1 MDTSGTAKIDIT
13 KVPFSKY
20 GSNLALSF
28 NAAEQFFTLHYAR
41 RPFGKDLLFK
51 LTFLQPIDSAA
62 LVITSFPYMVDIGG
76 LTGHAQIHLRGDD
89 AIVIDSH
96 GLDMQLKM
104 LDGSVSWGYTSENYP
119 TAYGIQ
125 IGENRFRMIRVDARI
140 YAAIDVHR
148 GDATSNGPFEK
159 NSQGGEVDRGTILE
173 IRCAQ
178 QSALVMLQVS
188 WEEAILD
195 YVMPNPAREIETVRR
210 HWERFFQQ
218 IPAVPQDRQEIA
230 FMSWYNLWSSFVRAE
245 DSFKYDAMLM
255 SKNYMCSVWSWD
267 HCFNALALAHADKEK
282 ALQQYLLP
290 FEVQADSGVLPDY
303 FNPGQEIVWG
313 VTKPPVHGWCL
324 DKLLDGLAVD
334 RDTLQKLY
342 IGLKKWTNWWMIY
355 RDSDGDGIPEYPQGC
370 DSGQDNATIY
380 DIGYFIEAPDLSAFL
395 ILQMHTLARLSGLL
409 EDKESAAEWRTR
421 ADELYTRL
429 LEHSWDGERFIAKLS
444 RSHKYDPQATALANL
459 MPIVLGEHLD
469 PGIMAK
475 LVSALERDFVTENGI
490 ATEALS
496 SARYESD
503 SYWRGPIW
511 APTTYIIVDGLARG
525 GYKSLAK
532 KIACNFCNM
541 IRDKAR
547 GNYENF
553 DALTGMGLRSPGYS
567 WTASVH
573 LLLIHEYLME

>member
-1 MDTSGTAKIDIT
+1 MDTSGTAIIDIT

-20 GSNLALSF
+20 GSNLALTF
-28 NAAEQFFTLHYAR
+28 NAVEEFFTVHYAR

-51 LTFLQPIDSAA
+51 LTFLHPLDSAA
-62 LVITSFPYMVDIGG
+62 LVITSFPYMVDIRG
-76 LTGHAQIHLRGDD
+76 LNGHAQIHLRGDD
-89 AIVIDSH
+89 AMVIDSH
-96 GLDMQLKM
+96 GLDLQLQM
-104 LDGSVSWGYTSENYP
+104 LDGSVSWGYASENYP

-125 IGENRFRMIRVDARI
+125 IAENRFRMIRVDARI
-140 YAAIDVHR
+140 YAAIDVQY
-148 GDATSNGPFEK
+148 GIATSNGPFEK
-159 NSQGGEVDRGTILE
+159 NSHGEIVDRATILA
-173 IRCAQ
+173 IRSAQ
-178 QSALVMLQVS
+178 QAAMVMLQVS
-188 WEEAILD
+188 WDEERFE
-195 YVMPNPAREIETVRR
+195 YVIPNSSQEIEVVRYQ
-210 HWERFFQQ
+210 WERFFQQ
-218 IPAVPQDRQEIA
+218 IPAVPQDRHEIA
-230 FMSWYNLWSSFVRAE
+230 LMSWYNLWSSFVRAE
-245 DSFKYDAMLM
+245 DCFKHDAMLM

-267 HCFNALALAHADKEK
+267 HCFNALAIAHADKEK
-282 ALQQYLLP
+282 ALEQYLLP

-324 DKLLDGLAVD
+324 DKLLDSLTIDAN
-334 RDTLQKLY
+334 TLQKLY
-342 IGLKKWTNWWMIY
+342 TGLERWTNWWMIY
-355 RDSDGDGIPEYPQGC
+355 RDSDSDGIPEYPQGC

-395 ILQMHTLARLSGLL
+395 ILQMHTLERLSKMRQ
-409 EDKESAAEWRTR
+409 DKESAAEWRRR
-421 ADELYTRL
+421 ADELYARL
-429 LEHSWDGERFIAKLS
+429 LEHSWDGDRFTAKLS

-469 PGIMAK
+469 PEIMAK
-475 LVSALERDFVTENGI
+475 LVAALEKDFVTENGI

-496 SARYESD
+496 SSRYESD

-511 APTTYIIVDGLARG
+511 APTTYLIVDGLARG

-532 KIACNFCNM
+532 KIARNFCDM

-573 LLLIHEYLME
+573 LLFILEYLTE